1 MKLSKNAKARIK
13 MMNTKEKAALG
24 KAAKLLFENNC
35 ITEDKAK
42 TIIRTLESLATQWR
56 S

>member
-13 MMNTKEKAALG
+13 MMNAKEKAALG

-42 TIIRTLESLATQWR
+42 TIIRNITHGTAQWR